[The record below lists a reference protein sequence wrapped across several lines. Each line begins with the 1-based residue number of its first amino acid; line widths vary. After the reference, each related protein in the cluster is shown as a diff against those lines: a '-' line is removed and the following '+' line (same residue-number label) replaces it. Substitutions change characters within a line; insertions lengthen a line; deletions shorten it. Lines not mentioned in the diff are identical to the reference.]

1 MTFHLDSDNTR
12 YKMKKI
18 STTMLELKS
27 SNYCRGGIPIWFAT
41 AMYSFEGI
49 GVILPLENQMKEPK
63 KMVAT
68 FGTINISMTLCAIMY
83 LMMGFFGYWHWM
95 DVEIEG
101 SITLNLPEEDWY
113 VFFTL
118 NILRYYLSD
127 FVNKNMIYNLV
138 FKYREAQST
147 KIVMAIA
154 VFLTYPLQM
163 YPVVEIF
170 LPALQRRFSDRW
182 MVPVELAFRYFLVAI
197 TCKLSD
203 VILSYNEYKS
213 EFSMIL

>member
-1 MTFHLDSDNTR
+1 
-12 YKMKKI
+12 
-18 STTMLELKS
+18 
-27 SNYCRGGIPIWFAT
+27 
-41 AMYSFEGI
+41 MYSFEGI
-49 GVILPLENQMKEPK
+49 GVILPLENQMREPK
-63 KMVAT
+63 KMVEN
-68 FGTINISMTLCAIMY
+68 FGTINISMSLCACMY
-83 LMMGFFGYWHWM
+83 VLMGFFGYWHWM

-182 MVPVELAFRYFLVAI
+182 MVPVELAFRYFLVAV

-203 VILSYNEYKS
+203 FMLSYNEYK
-213 EFSMIL
+213 